1 MNPISFVLLAL
12 ACSASA
18 TIYLSTTA
26 TTLTAAQST
35 ALLGGIG
42 LVKVAALG
50 AIALGIVYS

>member
-1 MNPISFVLLAL
+1 MNPISIILLAL

-50 AIALGIVYS
+50 AVALGK